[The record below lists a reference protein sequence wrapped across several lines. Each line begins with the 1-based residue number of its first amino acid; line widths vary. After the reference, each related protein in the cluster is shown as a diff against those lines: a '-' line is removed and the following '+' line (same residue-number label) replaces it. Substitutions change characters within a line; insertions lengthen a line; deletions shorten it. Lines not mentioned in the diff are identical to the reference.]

1 MRIKSKEKSN
11 SMNYFLKITTKK
23 KQGLNIK
30 EIEVQRMTWKIGW
43 QNANIEEERRK
54 KEMGFGDKSDP

>member
-30 EIEVQRMTWKIGW
+30 EIEV
-43 QNANIEEERRK
+43 
-54 KEMGFGDKSDP
+54 

>member
-1 MRIKSKEKSN
+1 
-11 SMNYFLKITTKK
+11 
-23 KQGLNIK
+23 
-30 EIEVQRMTWKIGW
+30 MTWKIGW